1 MIRLCVFDL
10 DGTLSDTL
18 ESIAL
23 YGNEALRE
31 CGYPAEIPTDRFR
44 YLVGEG
50 VDVLIARMLR
60 EAGVPEEQSPEDT
73 ARLREAF
80 LRRYTQEPLR
90 MARAYDGVAE
100 MLRVLR
106 DRGIRLAILS
116 NKPHDLVR
124 PVVSHLFADIPFA
137 CCYGQREGV
146 PRKPDPQGLLQILE
160 ELGIPKEDCLYVGD
174 NYYDDGM
181 GASQLGMA
189 FCILNPPGRLGIE
202 ELDLPW
208 CVPDIR
214 GVADVVRALNG
225 GTLNQQE
232 NTAH

>member
-90 MARAYDGVAE
+90 IARAYDGVAE

-174 NYYDDGM
+174 TGVDMQTGRRAGVRTVGVLWGFRDQKELQETGADAIVCSPKELLPLCGDG
-181 GASQLGMA
+181 A
-189 FCILNPPGRLGIE
+189 FLQKELN
-202 ELDLPW
+202 
-208 CVPDIR
+208 
-214 GVADVVRALNG
+214 
-225 GTLNQQE
+225 E
-232 NTAH
+232 NR